1 MKKGLGSR
9 WQRKGEVCV
18 VTSLPGRTGLGFM
31 VAEKGLSVR
40 CDQSPKRKGFLFYG
54 SAERVK
60 CAL

>member
-1 MKKGLGSR
+1 M
-9 WQRKGEVCV
+9 CV

-40 CDQSPKRKGFLFYG
+40 CDQFPKRKGFLFYG
-54 SAERVK
+54 STERVK